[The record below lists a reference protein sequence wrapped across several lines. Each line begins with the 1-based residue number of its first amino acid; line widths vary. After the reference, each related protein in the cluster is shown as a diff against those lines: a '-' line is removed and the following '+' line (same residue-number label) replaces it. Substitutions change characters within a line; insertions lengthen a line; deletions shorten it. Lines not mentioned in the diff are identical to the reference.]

1 MYLLNIT
8 KKITASLSFRAQSYA
23 VKLLKKI
30 EGEKMLER
38 KLITSGIKH
47 YFDFDFYKFKS
58 NVLGYLESLKGNGS
72 FEYRFAKSS
81 TEPTVYASM
90 YVCLL
95 QSLFGILG
103 EKDDNYKLK
112 WAQYFDSFQNPDD
125 GFYYDPTIN
134 TPFYNKTDWWGKRH
148 LVPHLIMAYTAL
160 GHKPKYQFKWVSE
173 YYGKEAID
181 ALLAEANWNMAM
193 MDDTDIDN
201 KIMNIGVT
209 LQYQRDFFNDEAAGE
224 SISYLK
230 SCLLS
235 KINPNT
241 GMWGVYDLDNPKEKA
256 RMVQFAYHLFRLYF
270 YDGDE
275 INNPERIIN
284 LIIESQ
290 NEYGGFAANLNSG
303 ACADIDAVDP
313 LVYLSKQTDYRHRD
327 IEKTLRKALIFILG
341 NQNDDGGFVF
351 LRDSKFFYGDKQTSS
366 IRNESSLF
374 PTWFRTLSIAYIFD
388 FLNIKGF
395 NLVRSPGY

>member
-1 MYLLNIT
+1 MNLLNIP
-8 KKITASLSFRAQSYA
+8 KRLSASLSARSKNYA
-23 VKLLKKI
+23 IRLLKKI

-38 KLITSGIKH
+38 KLISNGIKH
-47 YFDFDFYKFKS
+47 YFDFDFNKFKS
-58 NVLGYLESLKGNGS
+58 DVVGYSELLKDNGP

-95 QSLFGILG
+95 QSLVGNLG
-103 EKDDNYKLK
+103 EKDDQFKLK
-112 WAQYFDSFQNPDD
+112 WAHYFDSFQNPDD
-125 GFYYDPTIN
+125 GFFYDRIIN

-173 YYGKEAID
+173 YYGKDAID
-181 ALLAEANWNMAM
+181 ALLAEADWNTAM

-209 LQYQRDFFNDEAAGE
+209 LQYQRDYFDDILASEA
-224 SISYLK
+224 IKYLK
-230 SCLLS
+230 ERLLS

-241 GMWGVYDLDNPKEKA
+241 GMWGVYNLDNPKEKA
-256 RMVQFAYHLFRLYF
+256 RMIQFSYHLFRLFF
-270 YDGDE
+270 YDEDT
-275 INNPERIIN
+275 IANPERIID

-290 NEYGGFAANLNSG
+290 NEYGGFAVSLNSG

-313 LVYLSKQTDYRHRD
+313 LVYLSNQTVYRHDD
-327 IEKTLRKALIFILG
+327 IEKTLRRALIFILG

-366 IRNESSLF
+366 LSNESSLF

-388 FLNIKGF
+388 FLNIKDF
-395 NLVRSPGY
+395 NFVKSPGY

>member
-1 MYLLNIT
+1 MNLLNLPKRIS
-8 KKITASLSFRAQSYA
+8 ASLSARSKNYA
-23 VKLLKKI
+23 IRLLKRI

-38 KLITSGIKH
+38 KLITNGIKH
-47 YFDFDFYKFKS
+47 YFDFDINKFKS
-58 NVLGYLESLKGNGS
+58 NVLSYSESLKGDGP
-72 FEYRFAKSS
+72 FEYRFAGSS

-103 EKDDNYKLK
+103 ERDDDYRLK
-112 WAQYFDSFQNPDD
+112 WVQYFDSFQNSDD
-125 GFYYDPTIN
+125 GFFYDQVIN
-134 TPFYNKTDWWGKRH
+134 TAFFNKTDWWGKRH

-160 GHKPKYQFKWVSE
+160 GYKPKYQFKWVSE

-181 ALLAEANWNMAM
+181 ALLAEAEWNTAM

-209 LQYQRDFFNDEAAGE
+209 LQYQRDYFNDEAAGE

-235 KINPNT
+235 KVNPDT
-241 GMWGVYDLDNPKEKA
+241 GMWGAYDLNNPKEKA
-256 RMVQFAYHLFRLYF
+256 RMVQFSYHLFRLFF
-270 YDGDE
+270 YDGDV
-275 INNPERIIN
+275 INKPERIIE
-284 LIIESQ
+284 LIIETQ
-290 NEYGGFAANLNSG
+290 NEYGGFAANHNSG

-313 LVYLSKQTDYRHRD
+313 LVYLSKQTDYRHSD
-327 IEKTLRKALIFILG
+327 IEKALSKALIFILG

-366 IRNESSLF
+366 ERNESALF

-388 FLNIKGF
+388 FLQIKGF
-395 NLVRSPGY
+395 HFIKSPGY